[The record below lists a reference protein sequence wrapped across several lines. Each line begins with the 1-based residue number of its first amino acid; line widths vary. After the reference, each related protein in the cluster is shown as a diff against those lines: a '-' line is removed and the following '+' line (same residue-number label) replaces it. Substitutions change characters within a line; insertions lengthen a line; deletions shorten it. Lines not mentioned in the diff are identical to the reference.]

1 MRLVRVQIAGY
12 GRLRHSSFSTER
24 KLTAILGPNE
34 AGKSTILRALLALND
49 DLPVPFAVRNRS
61 SVVADEDVVLEAE
74 YLLDDADSAPF
85 ADRPW
90 THRPA
95 RVVLK
100 KRANGAREFEFD
112 ALPSYKPDVWTAIT
126 RSLNTFNSIV
136 SDALAVSDDLSEE
149 DNQRRVEISDQYERL
164 EAEVAAK
171 NLTITPDELTTLRAQ
186 IAEQLGS
193 TLASPDLFDPVVR
206 ATELVAA
213 EPDPAALIT
222 EHLQERR
229 PRFELF
235 DDADRRLE
243 AEYLLQDLESSVPKA
258 LQNLLSLAGTT
269 LVDILP
275 DSSRRTAVS
284 TAQDEA
290 TDTLEHVFANAWT
303 QHPIAVKLGFES
315 DRITVLVRD
324 RGPGGK
330 TISFDER
337 SDGLRTFV
345 ALTAFLATRGGA
357 VPPILLLDEAETRLH
372 WDAQADLIS
381 VLQTSS
387 EVGQIIYTTHS
398 PGCLPPDL
406 GTGVIFVQ
414 PDVTDSNSSQVR
426 RDFWTVE
433 AANAFG
439 ASPILF
445 LMGASAAAF
454 SRVRRAI
461 VAEGPSDM
469 ILLPTLF
476 RAATKLQELD
486 FQIVPGISTTSK
498 ERLGGLDDY
507 GVKVAYLVDGDAQGA
522 EWTRQLVEAGVDEDR
537 IKSLP
542 KDKAAEDLLD
552 RDYYVQ
558 IFLGLAGRP
567 ETVADLALAPGP
579 LKPQLEELCANNW
592 GIDPPSAVDVA
603 ERIIG
608 DLDARSPG
616 EPDHRRV
623 RLAKGAGPALRALHE
638 EFIRLLDGRRSSAD
652 V

>member
-49 DLPVPFAVRNRS
+49 DLPVPFAARNRS
-61 SVVADEDVVLEAE
+61 SVVADEDVVLEVE
-74 YLLDDADSAPF
+74 YLLDDADIAPF
-85 ADRPW
+85 AGRPW
-90 THRPA
+90 TRLPT

-100 KRANGAREFEFD
+100 KRANGARDFEFD
-112 ALPSYKPDVWTAIT
+112 ALPSYKPAVWTVIK
-126 RSLNTFNSIV
+126 RSLNRFNSIV
-136 SDALAVSDDLSEE
+136 SDALAVSDHLSEE
-149 DNQRRVEISDQYERL
+149 DNQRRVEISDQFERL

-171 NLTITPDELTTLRAQ
+171 SLTITPDELTTLRAQ

-193 TLASPDLFDPVVR
+193 TLASPDLFDPVVL

-213 EPDPAALIT
+213 EPDPATLVA

-269 LVDILP
+269 LVEILP

-498 ERLGGLDDY
+498 ERLGGLDDH
-507 GVKVAYLVDGDAQGA
+507 GVKVAYLVDGDSQGE
-522 EWTRQLVEAGVDEDR
+522 EWTRQLVDAGVGEDR

-542 KDKAAEDLLD
+542 AGTAAEDLLD
-552 RDYYVQ
+552 RDYYLR

-567 ETVADLALAPGP
+567 ETAADLVLGPGP
-579 LKPQLEELCANNW
+579 LKPQLEELCASKW
-592 GIDPPSAVDVA
+592 GISHPSAVDVA

-608 DLDARSPG
+608 DLDARSAG

-638 EFIRLLDGRRSSAD
+638 EFIRLLDDSPSVYG
-652 V
+652 

>member
-1 MRLVRVQIAGY
+1 MRLVRVQITGY
-12 GRLRHSSFSTER
+12 GRLRHSTFSTER

-34 AGKSTILRALLALND
+34 AGKSTILHALLALND
-49 DLPVPFAVRNRS
+49 DLPIPSAVRNRS
-61 SVVADEDVVLEAE
+61 TVVADEDVVLEAE
-74 YLLDDADSAPF
+74 YLLDDADTERF

-90 THRPA
+90 TRRPG
-95 RVVLK
+95 RMLLR
-100 KRANGAREFEFD
+100 KRAGGAREFEFD
-112 ALPSYKPDVWTAIT
+112 VLPTYKPEVWTTVKGA
-126 RSLNTFNSIV
+126 LNTFNSIV
-136 SDALAVSDDLSEE
+136 SDALAVSDQLPEE

-171 NLTITPDELTTLRAQ
+171 TLTITPDDLSALRAQ
-186 IAEQLGS
+186 IAEQLRS
-193 TLASPDLFDPVVR
+193 TLASPDLFDPVVL
-206 ATELVAA
+206 ATQLVAA
-213 EPDPAALIT
+213 EPDPAALMA

-235 DDADRRLE
+235 DDHDRRLE
-243 AEYLLQDLESSVPKA
+243 AEYLLQDLDSSVPKA

-275 DSSRRTAVS
+275 DSSRRTAVA

-290 TDTLEHVFANAWT
+290 TDTLEHVFENAWT
-303 QHPIAVKLGFES
+303 QHPIAVKLGFEP
-315 DRITVLVRD
+315 DRITILVRD

-414 PDVTDSNSSQVR
+414 PDVADSNTSQVR

-433 AANAFG
+433 AASAFG

-476 RAATKLQELD
+476 RAATKLEELD

-507 GVKVAYLVDGDAQGA
+507 GVQVAYLVDGDLQGA
-522 EWTRQLVEAGVDEDR
+522 EWTKQLVAAGVDKDR

-542 KDKAAEDLLD
+542 AGMAAEDLLD
-552 RDYYVQ
+552 REYYIQ

-567 ETVADLALAPGP
+567 ETTADLALGPGP
-579 LKPQLEELCANNW
+579 LKPQLEELCANKW
-592 GIDPPSAVDVA
+592 GIAYPSAVDVA
-603 ERIIG
+603 ERILG
-608 DLDARSPG
+608 DLDARSAG

-638 EFIRLLDGRRSSAD
+638 EFVRLLDGSPSAGR
-652 V
+652 